1 MNTTEPKRGSSQ
13 FSSDTSNLLP
23 HPAGLKAEWRF
34 YPFKRYFTDWI
45 HLNNDFLSMIKYKQH
60 IYPSLKVSWT
70 GDSFDFNRSINEVS
84 RPTPLWCS
92 KNQPGSSACPST
104 KARYKISSNT
114 KGKKKIVRKKI

>member
-1 MNTTEPKRGSSQ
+1 MNTTEPKGGSGP

-23 HPAGLKAEWRF
+23 GLKAEWRF

-92 KNQPGSSACPST
+92 KNQP
-104 KARYKISSNT
+104 
-114 KGKKKIVRKKI
+114 

>member
-1 MNTTEPKRGSSQ
+1 MVSRGSRGDQSLEGGGGKSHMNTIEPKGGSGQ

-60 IYPSLKVSWT
+60 IYPSLQVSWT
-70 GDSFDFNRSINEVS
+70 GDPFDFNRSINEVS

-92 KNQPGSSACPST
+92 KNQP
-104 KARYKISSNT
+104 
-114 KGKKKIVRKKI
+114 